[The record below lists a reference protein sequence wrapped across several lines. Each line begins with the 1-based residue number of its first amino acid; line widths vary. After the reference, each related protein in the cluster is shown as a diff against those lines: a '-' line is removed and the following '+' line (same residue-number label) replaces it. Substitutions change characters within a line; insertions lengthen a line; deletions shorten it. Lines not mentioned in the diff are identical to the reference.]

1 VIYAFI
7 RAEKAFFPV
16 SVLCQ
21 VLRVS
26 RSGFYS
32 WHRGDRSRREL
43 SDRRLL
49 VEIKSVFETS
59 RRTYGS
65 PRIYDE
71 LRKKRWCCSLARVER
86 LMREQGITPPT
97 KRKFRKTTDSD
108 HLHAIAP
115 NLLDRDFTSPSPN
128 RRWSTD
134 ITYVWTREGWLYLA
148 IVMDLFSRRIVGWSM
163 RKTLAR
169 PLVLSAL
176 SMALG
181 QRNPDSEL
189 LHHSDRGSQYAS
201 NDYQEELRRRKITC
215 SMSRRG
221 NCWDNAVVE
230 SFFSTLKRELI
241 HRHQFQA
248 RQEAVRAIFD
258 YVEVFYN
265 RQRSHSH
272 LGYLS
277 PVEFER
283 RAGMAA

>member
-1 VIYAFI
+1 MIYEFI

-16 SVLCQ
+16 SVLCR

-32 WHRGDRSRREL
+32 WHRGDRSKREI

-49 VEIKSVFETS
+49 VEIKAVFEAS
-59 RRTYGS
+59 RRNYGS
-65 PRIYDE
+65 PRVYDA
-71 LRKKRWCCSLARVER
+71 LRKEGVRCSLARVER
-86 LMREQGITPPT
+86 LMRENNITPP
-97 KRKFRKTTDSD
+97 RKSKFKKTTDSD
-108 HLHAIAP
+108 HPHAIAP
-115 NLLDRDFTSPSPN
+115 NILGRDFTSPSPN

-134 ITYVWTREGWLYLA
+134 ITYVWTMEGWLYLA
-148 IVMDLFSRRIVGWSM
+148 VVMDLFSRRIVGWSM
-163 RKTLAR
+163 SNRLTRSLA
-169 PLVLSAL
+169 LSAL
-176 SMALG
+176 EMALG
-181 QRNPDSEL
+181 RRNPDGEL

-201 NDYQEELRRRKITC
+201 NDYQAELRRRGIAC

-241 HRHQFQA
+241 YRRQFRT
-248 RQEAVRAIFD
+248 RQEASDAIFD
-258 YVEVFYN
+258 YIEVFYN

-277 PVEFER
+277 PAEFEQR
-283 RAGMAA
+283 HAMAA

>member
-1 VIYAFI
+1 MIYEFI
-7 RAEKAFFPV
+7 RVEKAFFPI
-16 SVLCQ
+16 SVLCR

-32 WHRGDRSRREL
+32 WHRGDRAKREL

-49 VEIKSVFETS
+49 VEIRAVFEAS

-65 PRIYDE
+65 PRVHDE
-71 LRKKRWCCSLARVER
+71 LRKQGIRCSLARVER
-86 LMREQGITPPT
+86 LMRENGITPP
-97 KRKFRKTTDSD
+97 KKSKFKKTTDSD
-108 HLHAIAP
+108 HPHTVAP
-115 NLLDRDFTSPSPN
+115 NLLDRDFTSPSPD

-134 ITYVWTREGWLYLA
+134 ITYVWTVEGWLYLA
-148 IVMDLFSRRIVGWSM
+148 VVMDLFSRRIVGWSM
-163 RKTLAR
+163 GSRLTRTLA
-169 PLVLSAL
+169 LSAL
-176 SMALG
+176 RMALW
-181 QRNPDSEL
+181 QRHPDAEL
-189 LHHSDRGSQYAS
+189 LHHSDRGCQYAS
-201 NDYQEELRRRKITC
+201 NDYQGELRRRKITC

-241 HRHQFQA
+241 HRHRFET
-248 RQEAVRAIFD
+248 RQEAAEAIFD

-277 PVEFER
+277 PAEFEQR
-283 RAGMAA
+283 HWMAA

>member
-1 VIYAFI
+1 VIYEFI
-7 RAEKAFFPV
+7 RAEKAIFPV
-16 SVLCQ
+16 SALCQ

-32 WHRGDRSRREL
+32 WHRGERSKREL

-49 VEIKSVFETS
+49 VEIKSVFEAS

-65 PRIYDE
+65 PRVYDE
-71 LRKKRWCCSLARVER
+71 LRKKGLRCSLARVER
-86 LMREQGITPPT
+86 LMREHGITPPT

-108 HLHAIAP
+108 HRHAVAP

-134 ITYVWTREGWLYLA
+134 ITYVWTSEGWLYLA

-163 RKTLAR
+163 RNTLAR

-189 LHHSDRGSQYAS
+189 LHHSDNCCIIRIEDLSTRVTTT
-201 NDYQEELRRRKITC
+201 RRNSVADK
-215 SMSRRG
+215 SRAACLG
-221 NCWDNAVVE
+221 VE
-230 SFFSTLKRELI
+230 TVGIVRIGACAAAQRPDPCLGSTLRVSL
-241 HRHQFQA
+241 R
-248 RQEAVRAIFD
+248 
-258 YVEVFYN
+258 
-265 RQRSHSH
+265 
-272 LGYLS
+272 
-277 PVEFER
+277 
-283 RAGMAA
+283 